1 MICSLVIKISFS
13 FYFPIEFN
21 FRLFRLSLQFTN
33 ELLRGC
39 HFLVITN
46 LYMILERTIGIIQNP
61 TKIYLISIL
70 EVHVFVYFLKK
81 NYSFE
86 FVRFSCFKLFSL
98 GEKKVLLI
106 KLLHFFPSRILFFG
120 TSKVSLHKS
129 KAQPATCAYYHFVL
143 RFGQIFCSSSRE
155 TGGF

>member
-1 MICSLVIKISFS
+1 MIRTGSWVQMICSLVIKISFS

-33 ELLRGC
+33 ELRGC

-81 NYSFE
+81 LFFWICTIFLLQVVLFGRKESTLNKIAPFFFHLESYFLGPVKYPCIKARHNQQR
-86 FVRFSCFKLFSL
+86 VRTT
-98 GEKKVLLI
+98 
-106 KLLHFFPSRILFFG
+106 ILF
-120 TSKVSLHKS
+120 
-129 KAQPATCAYYHFVL
+129 
-143 RFGQIFCSSSRE
+143 
-155 TGGF
+155 

>member
-106 KLLHFFPSRILFFG
+106 KLLHFFSHLESYFLGTVKCPCIKARHNQQRVRTTILF
-120 TSKVSLHKS
+120 
-129 KAQPATCAYYHFVL
+129 
-143 RFGQIFCSSSRE
+143 
-155 TGGF
+155 